1 MNGSTSLTIKRRVVV
16 TGMGVISPVGNSV
29 EELWN
34 NLKSGISGIDKV
46 TRFDASKFSTKIAA
60 EVKDFDPSKYIDKK
74 EARRMD
80 LTEQYAIVSSQKA
93 FDDAKLGS
101 DSLDLEK
108 AGVVLGSGIGGIDT
122 FEKQHAILLKQGPN
136 RVSPFFIPMMIIDM
150 AAGLVSM
157 RFNFKGPNYAT
168 VSACASGAHAIADAF
183 RIVQRGDAEV
193 MIPGGSEA
201 TVTPASLAG
210 FCSAR
215 ALSTRNDEPQK
226 ASRPFDQQRDGFVM
240 GEGAGMIIL
249 ENLDHAQRRG
259 AKIYAEIIGVGMS
272 ADAYHITAPAPGGEG
287 AVRSMQL
294 ALKDADLS
302 PESVDYINSHGT
314 STDLGDLTECQAIK
328 AVFGEHAYKIPV
340 NSTKSM
346 VGHLLGAAGA
356 VELIAA
362 IKSMEEGILHPTINY
377 EFPDPECDL
386 DFVPNQKRSTHIDRA
401 ISNSFGF
408 GGHNITIA
416 VKKFVP

>member
-1 MNGSTSLTIKRRVVV
+1 MKRRVVV
-16 TGMGVISPVGNSV
+16 TGMGVISPIGNSV
-29 EELWN
+29 EEFWVKLEN
-34 NLKSGISGIDKV
+34 GFSGVGLVSK
-46 TRFDASKFSTKIAA
+46 FDASQFSTKIAA
-60 EVKDFDPSKYIDKK
+60 EVKNFDPSEYIDKK

-80 LTEQYAIVSSQKA
+80 LTEQYAIVCAQQA

-108 AGVVLGSGIGGIDT
+108 AGVVVGGGIGGIGT
-122 FEKQHAILLKQGPN
+122 FEKQHAVLLKQGPN
-136 RVSPFFIPMMIIDM
+136 RISPFFIPMMIIDM
-150 AAGLVSM
+150 TAGLISM

-183 RIVQRGDAEV
+183 RIIQRGDAEV
-193 MIPGGSEA
+193 MITGGSEA
-201 TVTPASLAG
+201 SITPASLAG
-210 FCSAR
+210 FCSSR

-226 ASRPFDQQRDGFVM
+226 ASRPFDKQRDGFVM
-240 GEGAGMIIL
+240 GEGAGMMIL
-249 ENLDHAQRRG
+249 ESLEHAQKRG
-259 AKIYAEIIGVGMS
+259 ARIYAEIIGVGMS

-287 AVRSMQL
+287 AIRSMRL
-294 ALKDADLS
+294 ALKDAGLS

-346 VGHLLGAAGA
+346 IGHLLGAGGA
-356 VELIAA
+356 VELIVT
-362 IKSMEEGILHPTINY
+362 IRSIREGILHPTINY
-377 EFPDPECDL
+377 EFPDPECNL
-386 DFVPNQKRSTHIDRA
+386 DFVPNQKRSANINTA

-416 VKKFVP
+416 VEKFVR

>member
-1 MNGSTSLTIKRRVVV
+1 MKGRVVV
-16 TGMGVISPVGNSV
+16 TGMGVVSPIGNSV
-29 EELWN
+29 EELWS
-34 NLKSGISGIDKV
+34 NLKDGISGIGRV
-46 TRFDASKFSTKIAA
+46 TKFDVSEFSTKIVA

-80 LTEQYAIVSSQKA
+80 LSEQYALVCAQQA

-108 AGVVLGSGIGGIDT
+108 AGVVVGSGIGGIGT
-122 FEKQHAILLKQGPN
+122 FEKQHAILLQQGPN

-150 AAGLVSM
+150 SAGLISM

-183 RIVQRGDAEV
+183 RIIQRGEAEV
-193 MIPGGSEA
+193 MITGGSEA

-215 ALSTRNDEPQK
+215 ALSTRNEEPQK
-226 ASRPFDQQRDGFVM
+226 ASRPFDKQRDGFVM
-240 GEGAGMIIL
+240 GEGAGLMVL
-249 ENLDHAQRRG
+249 ESLEHAQKRR

-287 AVRSMQL
+287 AIRSMRL
-294 ALKDADLS
+294 ALKDANIS
-302 PESVDYINSHGT
+302 PGSVDYINSHGT
-314 STDLGDLTECQAIK
+314 STDLGDVTECQAVK
-328 AVFGEHAYKIPV
+328 TVFGEHAYKIPV

-346 VGHLLGAAGA
+346 IGHLLGAAGA

-362 IKSMEEGILHPTINY
+362 IKSMEEGILHPTINH

-386 DFVPNQKRSTHIDRA
+386 DFVPNQKRSASIKTA